1 MPLRDHF
8 RPPVENK
15 HSWDELHG
23 MWPAVIVQ
31 QLFPILPE
39 GYVAAPRVHL
49 GTAFEIDVST
59 YQRDEPASQE
69 KPGDGNS
76 GIAVAT
82 WAPPKPTLTLETELP
97 DQDEY
102 EVRVYDARHGR
113 RLVAAIEIISPPNK
127 DRPESRRAFVAKV
140 AALLQRDVSV
150 SLVDILTIR
159 QFNLYADLLE
169 LIGRSDPKLGAE
181 PPTLYTVTAR
191 GRSEFASGHCWI
203 PGSTPWHSANLCQ
216 RCRSGWT
223 ATWACSSIWKPAT
236 KRRATCCES
245 YNPSSRSSSNQPS
258 NGHGDSISKDP
269 HHQPPSPRRPAAV
282 SGGNLRRSGSPPT
295 VPRHCH
301 QLNAARPAQHAR
313 SRVRS
318 CTPLTALA
326 AIEGPHESMDLGDR
340 RSGGLRRDACRL
352 RVA

>member
-15 HSWDELHG
+15 HSWDDLHG

-39 GYVAAPRVHL
+39 GYIAAPRVHL

-59 YQRDEPASQE
+59 YQRDEPAPKE
-69 KPGDGNS
+69 GPHE
-76 GIAVAT
+76 GIGGVAVAA

-113 RLVAAIEIISPPNK
+113 RLVAAIEIVSPSNK

-150 SLVDILTIR
+150 SLVDIVTVR

-169 LIGRSDPKLGAE
+169 LIGGTDPMLGAE
-181 PPTLYTVTAR
+181 PPVLYAVTAR
-191 GRSEFASGHCWI
+191 GRKRVRQRPVLDTWFDPMALGQPLPTLPIWLDDDL
-203 PGSTPWHSANLCQ
+203 GVFLNLET
-216 RCRSGWT
+216 SYE
-223 ATWACSSIWKPAT
+223 
-236 KRRATCCES
+236 ATC
-245 YNPSSRSSSNQPS
+245 
-258 NGHGDSISKDP
+258 H
-269 HHQPPSPRRPAAV
+269 V
-282 SGGNLRRSGSPPT
+282 LR
-295 VPRHCH
+295 
-301 QLNAARPAQHAR
+301 
-313 SRVRS
+313 
-318 CTPLTALA
+318 
-326 AIEGPHESMDLGDR
+326 IE
-340 RSGGLRRDACRL
+340 
-352 RVA
+352 